1 MLNPK
6 EMKHRIA
13 SSVKAEV
20 PIVNYGVLIAAM
32 KGILNRSLQ
41 PLGLYNPEGVLTG
54 GGVLEIIDKITKER
68 I

>member
-41 PLGLYNPEGVLTG
+41 PLGL
-54 GGVLEIIDKITKER
+54 
-68 I
+68 

>member
-20 PIVNYGVLIAAM
+20 PIVNYGVLIADM

-41 PLGLYNPEGVLTG
+41 PFGL
-54 GGVLEIIDKITKER
+54 
-68 I
+68 